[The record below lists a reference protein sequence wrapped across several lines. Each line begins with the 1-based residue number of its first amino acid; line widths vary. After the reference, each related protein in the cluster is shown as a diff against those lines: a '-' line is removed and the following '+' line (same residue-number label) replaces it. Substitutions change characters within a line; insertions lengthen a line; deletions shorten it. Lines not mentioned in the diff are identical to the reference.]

1 MRDWSNNRPSTEP
14 LYIKKEKEFLNQVEQ
29 LENQKR
35 ENELNHRKD
44 VFKRIS
50 ISEIRIHARKHDH
63 IVGDKLSVLREKRKN
78 EAPASHSEN
87 AREAANPIFSSK
99 YLKNVINEEKLK
111 KINDKRR
118 DNEAK
123 EKRNKASRFSK
134 IVQEIYWSKE
144 RKLAERKLKLELSAK
159 KRSNNRTKEDS
170 LEKPKQENYIHYIS
184 QNNSYK
190 NLKRK
195 RKSPEKNKTMNES
208 QSAVVKPPLRD
219 YLKENRI
226 KRKAEAKE
234 RLQSINCKCSRILI
248 NV

>member
-1 MRDWSNNRPSTEP
+1 M
-14 LYIKKEKEFLNQVEQ
+14 
-29 LENQKR
+29 
-35 ENELNHRKD
+35 
-44 VFKRIS
+44 
-50 ISEIRIHARKHDH
+50 
-63 IVGDKLSVLREKRKN
+63 
-78 EAPASHSEN
+78 
-87 AREAANPIFSSK
+87 
-99 YLKNVINEEKLK
+99 K

-144 RKLAERKLKLELSAK
+144 RKLAERKLKLEMSVK

-190 NLKRK
+190 NLKK
-195 RKSPEKNKTMNES
+195 KKKSPEKNRTLNES
-208 QSAVVKPPLRD
+208 QSATVKPPLRD

-226 KRKAEAKE
+226 KRKADAKE
-234 RLQSINCKCSRILI
+234 RLQNNNCKYWKMLRAAI
-248 NV
+248 NTI